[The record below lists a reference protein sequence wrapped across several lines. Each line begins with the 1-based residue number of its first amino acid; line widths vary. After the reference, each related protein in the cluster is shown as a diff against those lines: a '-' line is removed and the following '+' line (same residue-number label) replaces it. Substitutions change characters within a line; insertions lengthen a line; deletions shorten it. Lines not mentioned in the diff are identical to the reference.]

1 MRRPDLLHGC
11 APCSPARGAKS
22 PTVSASILFRSL
34 VLLLA
39 VLAAG
44 CGRSGPAVQF
54 VEGTVRLDG
63 APIANAVVNFRPLQ
77 DSSLPA
83 TGSTDERGRYRLT
96 STRGGKRGGGALV
109 GDYAVTVSKWRNRM
123 DNLPEPDPSDT
134 AARAEWDRKVR
145 EIGDLPPDYIVPKRY
160 GDHSTSGLTV
170 TVKPGRNTGPAFTF
184 DLTSDPRSDKS
195 SR

>member
-1 MRRPDLLHGC
+1 M
-11 APCSPARGAKS
+11 
-22 PTVSASILFRSL
+22 
-34 VLLLA
+34 
-39 VLAAG
+39 
-44 CGRSGPAVQF
+44 
-54 VEGTVRLDG
+54 RLDG

-109 GDYAVTVSKWRNRM
+109 GDYAITISKRRNRM
-123 DNLPEPDPSDT
+123 EDIPEPDPSDT

-145 EIGDLPPDYIVPKRY
+145 AIGDLPPDYIVPKRY

-170 TVKPGRNTGPAFTF
+170 TVKPGRNTGPTFTF
-184 DLTSDPRSDKS
+184 DLTSDPPGDKS

>member
-1 MRRPDLLHGC
+1 
-11 APCSPARGAKS
+11 
-22 PTVSASILFRSL
+22 
-34 VLLLA
+34 VLLLPG
-39 VLAAG
+39 LAAG
-44 CGRSGPAVQF
+44 CGRSGPDVQF

-83 TGSTDERGRYRLT
+83 TGSTDERGHYRLT

-109 GDYAVTVSKWRNRM
+109 GDYAVTISKWRNRM
-123 DNLPEPDPSDT
+123 DDLPEPDPSDT

-145 EIGDLPPDYIVPKRY
+145 AIGDLPPDYIVPKRY
-160 GDHSTSGLTV
+160 GDHSTSGLTA
-170 TVKPGRNTGPAFTF
+170 TVKPGRNTGPTFTF
-184 DLTSDPRSDKS
+184 DLTSDPPSDSPDKQS